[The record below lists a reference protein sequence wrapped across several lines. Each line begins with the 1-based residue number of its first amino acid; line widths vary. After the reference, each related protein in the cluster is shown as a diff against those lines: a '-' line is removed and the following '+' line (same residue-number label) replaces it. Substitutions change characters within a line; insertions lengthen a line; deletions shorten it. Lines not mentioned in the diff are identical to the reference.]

1 MHVTV
6 PASELGPAIGFTTER
21 SVGSGSFGVVFRATS
36 DDGEQLAIKKVF
48 QDRRYRNREL
58 QIITMLNPHNFI
70 VRTHNYYFSVAN
82 SQTNGNFLNLIMSY
96 YPENGY
102 QLYRSFAHHGR
113 RMPLSDVK
121 LYTYQMFRGLAYM
134 HIHNIANRDLKP
146 QNTLINR
153 ETKHAVLCDLGSAKV
168 LDPKEPNIA
177 YICSRYYRAPELV
190 FGSRFYSPVIDVW
203 SMACV
208 IAEMMIGRPLF
219 PGQSPIDQL
228 VEIIKVLGPPTL
240 ADLKAMN
247 PQLREYNFPSIIVT
261 PLS

>member
-1 MHVTV
+1 
-6 PASELGPAIGFTTER
+6 
-21 SVGSGSFGVVFRATS
+21 
-36 DDGEQLAIKKVF
+36 
-48 QDRRYRNREL
+48 
-58 QIITMLNPHNFI
+58 
-70 VRTHNYYFSVAN
+70 
-82 SQTNGNFLNLIMSY
+82 
-96 YPENGY
+96 
-102 QLYRSFAHHGR
+102 
-113 RMPLSDVK
+113 MPLSEVK

-153 ETKHAVLCDLGSAKV
+153 ETHHAVICDLGSAKV

-219 PGQSPIDQL
+219 PG
-228 VEIIKVLGPPTL
+228 
-240 ADLKAMN
+240 
-247 PQLREYNFPSIIVT
+247 
-261 PLS
+261 